1 MSIDKSY
8 YERDFSVST
17 IPWSGAS
24 WRERLKQIV
33 SFNDKKSVNGFIK
46 TTVKEAFSDL
56 QKEFAKNGI
65 EAKINVYE
73 NPLRTEI
80 EIKYDIVNNFV
91 YGVKSD
97 SKLVSDYL
105 LNEDNL
111 PDIEDNRTFYPK
123 SYFGDDRE
131 GYDVQL
137 FTKNELI
144 SDVLKHYERFIE
156 IISEEK
162 NEMFIS
168 SNTNQRL
175 R

>member
-1 MSIDKSY
+1 M
-8 YERDFSVST
+8 
-17 IPWSGAS
+17 
-24 WRERLKQIV
+24 
-33 SFNDKKSVNGFIK
+33 
-46 TTVKEAFSDL
+46 
-56 QKEFAKNGI
+56 
-65 EAKINVYE
+65 
-73 NPLRTEI
+73 
-80 EIKYDIVNNFV
+80 
-91 YGVKSD
+91 SD
-97 SKLVSDYL
+97 SKIISDYL

-111 PDIEDNRTFYPK
+111 PDIENNRTFYPK

-168 SNTNQRL
+168 SNINRRL
-175 R
+175 K